1 MKKLVSILMVIIMI
15 LGVASVVN
23 ATSSSELADKLY
35 EIGKPYG
42 FSSANKVRVERY
54 LADNKVTDEEA
65 DKVVEKAKEVAKV
78 FEDAGAKKYSDLSDS
93 QKEKVKSLA
102 NETAGIIGLTLKFK
116 AKSLANETA
125 GIIGLTLKFKAKEV
139 EIYKNGKL
147 IETARYD
154 GSKLV
159 YTGNNVNA
167 VLVVSSVVVIALVA
181 GFALRKKFANA

>member
-42 FSSANKVRVERY
+42 FSNANKVRIERY

-65 DKVVEKAKEVAKV
+65 DKVVAKAEEVAKV
-78 FEDAGAKKYSDLSDS
+78 FEDAGAKKYSELSDS
-93 QKEKVKSLA
+93 QKEKV
-102 NETAGIIGLTLKFK
+102 
-116 AKSLANETA
+116 KSLANETA

-147 IETARYD
+147 IETVRYD
-154 GSKLV
+154 GSKLL